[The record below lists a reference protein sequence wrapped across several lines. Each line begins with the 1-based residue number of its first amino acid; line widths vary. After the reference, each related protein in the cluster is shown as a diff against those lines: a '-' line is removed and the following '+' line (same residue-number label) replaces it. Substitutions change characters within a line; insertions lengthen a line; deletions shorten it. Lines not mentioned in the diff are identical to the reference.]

1 MARGRTRNTLLCWEA
16 DETDSWNPVLAREL
30 RRRGHGVTEVHGLDD
45 LRTVDPSDYDLT
57 LPRFRIRAAHMASV
71 DDELVHWKVPM
82 LNSRATRRTCE
93 HKGLAHQAFARV
105 GIDQPPWLVLGA
117 EGVAD
122 RAETWEG
129 ESIIKPLCGSRGAG
143 IEILPTLEAAMT
155 RGLQRG
161 EDLLVQRMIW
171 PARSWRVIVGRASG
185 IVDPY
190 WRRPPTKRDR
200 VLSISTGSRIAREP
214 LPAAGC
220 AVAEAML
227 AAVEGDLLAVDLL
240 ETAGRFYALEI
251 NHNFDAHGATVP
263 AVDAFEC
270 EITRLSSVWEK
281 RQASALRSGARRAAS
296 QATSG
301 A

>member
-1 MARGRTRNTLLCWEA
+1 MAGGRTRNTLLCWEA

-45 LRTVDPSDYDLT
+45 LKTIDPSDYDLT

-82 LNSRATRRTCE
+82 LNSRATRRICE
-93 HKGLAHQAFARV
+93 HKGLAHQAFARL
-105 GIDQPPWLVLGA
+105 GIDQPPWLVVGA

-122 RAETWEG
+122 RSETWEG

-155 RGLQRG
+155 RGLERG

-190 WRRPPTKRDR
+190 WRRPAAGR
-200 VLSISTGSRIAREP
+200 GSRAIRDPVEMLSTRSALVGGR
-214 LPAAGC
+214 

-240 ETAGRFYALEI
+240 ETADRFYALEI

-270 EITRLSSVWEK
+270 EITRLSSAWER
-281 RQASALRSGARRAAS
+281 RQTSALRSGARRAAS